1 MRFWEYDEV
10 RVYATIASCFVYA
23 LPRTLA
29 CSSHACCWGSTEWRM
44 ITWRS
49 AYLVVSHL
57 HPLTS
62 EGARGRE
69 REIPEDLIHRLAV
82 RSYKECLEPTANY
95 VRTVY
100 RKKKLF
106 LKNTIVCMRL
116 TTTELYYFS
125 DEDQVIASR
134 NCYPEMKKYIL
145 LNRVGFYRSRIL

>member
-1 MRFWEYDEV
+1 
-10 RVYATIASCFVYA
+10 
-23 LPRTLA
+23 
-29 CSSHACCWGSTEWRM
+29 M

-62 EGARGRE
+62 EGAGGRGRE

-106 LKNTIVCMRL
+106 LKNTIVCIRL

-125 DEDQVIASR
+125 NEDQVIASR

>member
-1 MRFWEYDEV
+1 
-10 RVYATIASCFVYA
+10 
-23 LPRTLA
+23 
-29 CSSHACCWGSTEWRM
+29 M

-62 EGARGRE
+62 EGAGGEGE
-69 REIPEDLIHRLAV
+69 RDPEDLKDLIHRLAV

-125 DEDQVIASR
+125 NEDQVIASR

>member
-1 MRFWEYDEV
+1 
-10 RVYATIASCFVYA
+10 
-23 LPRTLA
+23 
-29 CSSHACCWGSTEWRM
+29 M
-44 ITWRS
+44 ITWPS

-62 EGARGRE
+62 EGAGERE
-69 REIPEDLIHRLAV
+69 REIPEDLKDLIHRLAV

-95 VRTVY
+95 VRMVY

-125 DEDQVIASR
+125 NEDQVIASR
-134 NCYPEMKKYIL
+134 NCYPEMKRYIL

>member
-1 MRFWEYDEV
+1 
-10 RVYATIASCFVYA
+10 
-23 LPRTLA
+23 
-29 CSSHACCWGSTEWRM
+29 M

-62 EGARGRE
+62 EGAGGRGRE

-125 DEDQVIASR
+125 NEDQVIASR
-134 NCYPEMKKYIL
+134 NCYPEMK
-145 LNRVGFYRSRIL
+145 NTFYLIG